1 MARLFKTG
9 VTAEGDIT
17 TSGFLKSTN
26 SSGDEGG
33 QIDLTKAATN
43 TTLTTGVTIDINQNK
58 LRFFET
64 GGTNRGFYID
74 ITGGGASVGTNLVSG
89 GSYTLPAATTTALG
103 GIELFDGTAQS
114 VASNAVTTTASR
126 TYGLQVNAA
135 GQGVINVPWTD
146 TDTNTTYTFATG
158 TTNGTFNFTP
168 LGGSATAVSIFGL
181 NSAAYTASTD
191 YAPAAGST
199 NITTLGTI
207 GTGTWNATAIADGK
221 IASALTGKTYNKLSI
236 TAPATGSTLAVAD
249 LKTFTVSNTLTLQG
263 TDTSTLNIGTGGTL
277 GTAAFTASS
286 AYATS
291 GHAHGNV
298 SNTGTTATTVTATN
312 PLKVVIADSG
322 GAVGLLSTTSASAT
336 TFLRGDGTWVTPTD
350 TDTNTFPTTWS
361 WSAGTTSG
369 PTASITGTSST
380 ISVAAVPAAT
390 DANSG
395 IVTTSTQTF
404 AGTKTFNNNVIGNAA
419 IFAVGKNSTPTQ
431 QVYGYYLA
439 TDGAVIACR
448 DAATPLY
455 SHMINASG
463 TVTMLQFIYNG
474 TTNGTIRVASG
485 GTPAFASGSD
495 YRIKTDVTPITNAI
509 ERMKNAKAYTFYKNE
524 EIDPS
529 HTLHTGF
536 LAHELADVQPDAVL
550 GEKDEVD
557 ENGAPVYQEVM
568 EAKII
573 PVMAQAI
580 NDLIGMVET
589 LTARIEALE
598 A

>member
-1 MARLFKTG
+1 MARIFKTG
-9 VTAEGDIT
+9 ITADGDVST
-17 TSGFLKSTN
+17 KGFLKSTN

-33 QIDLTKAATN
+33 QIDLTKPATN
-43 TTLTTGVTIDINQNK
+43 TSITTGVTIDLNQNL

-64 GGTNRGFYID
+64 GGTNRGYYID
-74 ITGGGASVGTNLVSG
+74 VTLGGANVGTNLVSG
-89 GSYTLPAATTTALG
+89 GSYTLPAATSTALG
-103 GIELFDGTAQS
+103 GIELFSDTAQTT
-114 VASNAVTTTASR
+114 ASNAVTTTASR
-126 TYGLQVNAA
+126 TYGLQVNAS
-135 GQGVINVPWTD
+135 GQGVINVPW
-146 TDTNTTYTFATG
+146 
-158 TTNGTFNFTP
+158 
-168 LGGSATAVSIFGL
+168 
-181 NSAAYTASTD
+181 
-191 YAPAAGST
+191 
-199 NITTLGTI
+199 
-207 GTGTWNATAIADGK
+207 
-221 IASALTGKTYNKLSI
+221 
-236 TAPATGSTLAVAD
+236 
-249 LKTFTVSNTLTLQG
+249 
-263 TDTSTLNIGTGGTL
+263 
-277 GTAAFTASS
+277 
-286 AYATS
+286 
-291 GHAHGNV
+291 
-298 SNTGTTATTVTATN
+298 
-312 PLKVVIADSG
+312 
-322 GAVGLLSTTSASAT
+322 
-336 TFLRGDGTWVTPTD
+336 TD

-380 ISVAAVPAAT
+380 ISVAAIPAA
-390 DANSG
+390 AAGASG
-395 IVTTSTQTF
+395 IVTTGSQVF
-404 AGTKTFNNNVIGNAA
+404 AGAKNFANAVTFDSAVIS
-419 IFAVGKNSTPTQ
+419 VGKTSSPTE
-431 QVYGYYLA
+431 QVFGYYLA

-448 DAATPLY
+448 SAATPLY
-455 SHMINASG
+455 SHMIGASG